1 MAVYGYIR
9 VSTAKQVA
17 EDTPDT
23 QRDTIN
29 RLALEHG
36 LLVDDWFED
45 NAYTGNTAEPEKRPG
60 FGKLVAVIKP
70 SDTIIMSQLNRVA
83 RRWDVL
89 QAIIANWRRVGIRV
103 LVDSPFDQQAYDDPI
118 MLGVVARMAN
128 MKLEEISATTK
139 AGMARVAKETDEE
152 RQRKHKNRIGYP
164 AGNQWYDKQAIMDAL
179 NRGER
184 PKDIAERYGISVTT
198 VYRIR
203 NPKIRTPERKN
214 QRHKPYQ
221 PCKRGKALAPAVHS

>member
-17 EDTPDT
+17 EETPDT
-23 QRDTIN
+23 QKATID
-29 RLALEHG
+29 RLARING
-36 LLVDDWFED
+36 LLVDKYFQDD
-45 NAYTGNTAEPEKRPG
+45 AISGKTEPEQRPE
-60 FGKLVAVIKP
+60 FGKLVNIIKP
-70 SDTIIMSQLNRVA
+70 DDTIIMSQLNRVA
-83 RRWDVL
+83 RKWEVL
-89 QAIIANWRRVGIRV
+89 QDIISGWRRVGIRV

-128 MKLEEISATTK
+128 MKLEEISAATK
-139 AGMARVAKETDEE
+139 AGMARVARETDE
-152 RQRKHKNRIGYP
+152 QRKEKHKKRIGYP
-164 AGNQWYDKQAIMDAL
+164 AGDQWYDKQAIMDAL

-221 PCKRGKALAPAVHS
+221 PCKRGKAVHS

>member
-23 QRDTIN
+23 QRMTIAQ
-29 RLALEHG
+29 LAMEHD
-36 LLVDDWFED
+36 LLVEQYFED
-45 NAYTGNTAEPEKRPG
+45 DAISGKTEPEKRPG
-60 FGKLVAVIKP
+60 FGALVKVIKP
-70 SDTIIMSQLNRVA
+70 GDTIIMSQLNRVS

-103 LVDSPFDQQAYDDPI
+103 LVKNEMDQQAYDDPI
-118 MLGVVARMAN
+118 MLGVICRMAN
-128 MKLEEISATTK
+128 LKLKEVSITTK
-139 AGMARVAKETDEE
+139 AGMARVAKETDEQ
-152 RQRKHKNRIGYP
+152 RQKKGKNRIGRP
-164 AGNQWYDKQAIMDAL
+164 AKNQWYDKQAIIDAL

-184 PKDIAERYGISVTT
+184 PDAVAKRCGVHLAT

-203 NPKIRTPERKN
+203 KE
-214 QRHKPYQ
+214 
-221 PCKRGKALAPAVHS
+221 AAAVA